1 MDFAILFGLILLNGV
16 FAMSEMAIVSA
27 RKARLQQQIDAGSHG
42 AISAMALAED
52 PGRFLST
59 VQVGITTIGIL
70 SGAFGESAIAQRL
83 LVFFEQFP
91 ALAPYKQSLSTLI
104 MVLVITFFAVVL
116 GELVPKR
123 LALLSPERIASTVA
137 KPMQVLSTLFYPLVF
152 IFNWASNFLLRLLGA
167 KDATDLHAS
176 AEEINVMLKQGADAG
191 VFEKSEQ
198 TMVGNV
204 FRLDDMRVA
213 AIMTPR
219 RDIEYLNIDDDDA
232 KTQHK
237 LRSAKYQTFPVC
249 KGDLDSLLGLLDAK
263 DYLGRVLEN
272 PNVDLT
278 SVLHAALFVPESI
291 SIIHLLETLR
301 RKKSH
306 LALIVDEYGGI
317 EGMVTLTDI
326 LRAIIADVSNSDTST
341 NSDAVRRQDGSWL
354 LDARL
359 PPDRL
364 NTIFKLPAI
373 VLSDYSFNTLGGL
386 AMCELGRIPNV
397 GDVFEWQKLIFEI
410 VDMDDN
416 RVDRLLVSQAPGV
429 NP

>member
-16 FAMSEMAIVSA
+16 FAMSEMAIISA
-27 RKARLQQQIDAGSHG
+27 RKARLQQRIDSGSHG
-42 AISAMALAED
+42 AKSALELAQD

-83 LVFFEQFP
+83 IVFFDQIP
-91 ALAPYKQSLSTLI
+91 TLAPYKQSLSTLI

-137 KPMQVLSTLFYPLVF
+137 KPMQILAKLVYPLVF
-152 IFNWASNFLLRLLGA
+152 IFNWASNLLLRLLGA
-167 KDATDLHAS
+167 KVGTDLHAS
-176 AEEINVMLKQGADAG
+176 AEEINVMIKQGTDAG
-191 VFEKSEQ
+191 VFEKAEQ

-219 RDIEYLNIDDDDA
+219 REIEFLNVEDDLE
-232 KTQHK
+232 KTQRK
-237 LRSAKYQTFPVC
+237 LRSAKYQTLPVC
-249 KGDLDSLLGLLDAK
+249 QGDLDSLLGLLDAK
-263 DYLGRVLEN
+263 DYLGRMLEN

-278 SVLHAALFVPESI
+278 SILHVALFVPESI

-306 LALIVDEYGGI
+306 LAFIVDEYGSI

-326 LRAIIADVSNSDTST
+326 LEAIIADVSNTDTST
-341 NSDAVRRQDGSWL
+341 NSDAVRREDGSWL

-359 PPDRL
+359 SPDRL
-364 NTIFKLPAI
+364 STLFQLPTM
-373 VLSDYSFNTLGGL
+373 VSSDYPFNTLGGL
-386 AMCELGRIPNV
+386 AMCELGRVPNV
-397 GDVFEWQKLIFEI
+397 GDKFKWQKLMFEI
-410 VDMDDN
+410 VDMDGN
-416 RVDRLLVSQAPGV
+416 RVDRLLVSDTAGI
-429 NP
+429 

>member
-1 MDFAILFGLILLNGV
+1 MDFVILFGLILLNGV
-16 FAMSEMAIVSA
+16 FAMSEMAIISA
-27 RKARLQQQIDAGSHG
+27 RKARLQQSIDAGSHG
-42 AISAMALAED
+42 AKSALELAQD

-83 LVFFEQFP
+83 MVFFDQFP
-91 ALAPYKQSLSTLI
+91 ILAPYKLSLSTLI

-123 LALLSPERIASTVA
+123 LALLNPERIASTVA
-137 KPMQVLSTLFYPLVF
+137 KPMQLLAKLVYPLVF
-152 IFNWASNFLLRLLGA
+152 IFNWASNLLLRMLGA

-191 VFEKSEQ
+191 VFEKTEQ
-198 TMVGNV
+198 MMVGNV

-219 RDIEYLNIDDDDA
+219 RDIEFLNVEDGLE
-232 KTQHK
+232 KTQRK
-237 LRSAKYQTFPVC
+237 LRAAKYQTLPVC
-249 KGDLDSLLGLLDAK
+249 RGDLDSLLGLLDTK
-263 DYLGRVLEN
+263 DYLGRILED
-272 PNVDLT
+272 PNVDLA
-278 SVLHAALFVPESI
+278 SVLHVALFVPESI

-306 LALIVDEYGGI
+306 LALIVDEYGTI

-326 LRAIIADVSNSDTST
+326 LQAIIADVSNTDVST
-341 NSDAVRRQDGSWL
+341 DSDAVRRQDGSWL

-364 NTIFKLPAI
+364 NTMFKVPAI

-386 AMCELGRIPNV
+386 AMCELGRVPDV
-397 GDVFEWQKLIFEI
+397 GDTFEWQKLIFEI

-416 RVDRLLVSQAPGV
+416 RVDRLLVSQAPAS
-429 NP
+429 